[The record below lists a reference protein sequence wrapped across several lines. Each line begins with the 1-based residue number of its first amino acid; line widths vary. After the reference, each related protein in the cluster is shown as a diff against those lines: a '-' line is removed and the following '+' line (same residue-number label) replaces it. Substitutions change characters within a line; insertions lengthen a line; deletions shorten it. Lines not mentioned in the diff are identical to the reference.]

1 MIEKFLLP
9 LEAKQI
15 RNKMNDFYTKLR
27 SLMPLTAEKRKGDF
41 RKDLADALEEYSV
54 LLRNNKD
61 VRNTPNIDQIIRR
74 VADFSS
80 NIIESVHLYYK
91 GMYSTAYRKIEEI
104 LSDSLYADNY
114 LTINKDDVFYRVRVF
129 DEYGQKSYKDMF
141 HVPFSSRDKIATNRY
156 SAPGYPCLY
165 LGANINACWEEL
177 GQPRFDDLMVSR
189 FIVKEAFP
197 VLDLR
202 IPTQERLKDDGILE
216 RIPLIIAS
224 TIPVLNRKALFK
236 PEYIIPQL
244 ITEYV
249 ITKNRMPYEQEE
261 YSLFDFKLGIYYT
274 SSRLNSK
281 FGFPQKTFDNM
292 ALPSVL
298 VDDKSDYCQ
307 LLASC
312 FEWTDPTSYSYEDIR
327 EKFGPSMINIGN
339 GLSPE
344 ESCYVHS
351 KMGELESRI
360 SSFETKRFGFL
371 VIDKPEITLPAE
383 GGSVSVGIRSSSP
396 FTIE

>member
-1 MIEKFLLP
+1 MK
-9 LEAKQI
+9 
-15 RNKMNDFYTKLR
+15 DFYTELR
-27 SLMPLTAEKRKGDF
+27 ELMPLTAEKRKGDF

-61 VRNTPNIDQIIRR
+61 VRNMPNIDQIIRT
-74 VADFSS
+74 VEYFNH

-91 GMYSTAYRKIEEI
+91 GVYSTAYKKIEEI
-104 LSDSLYADNY
+104 LSNSLYADNY
-114 LTINKDDVFYRVRVF
+114 LTINKDNVFYRARIF
-129 DEYGQKSYKDMF
+129 EEYGWKSYKDMF

-177 GQPRFDDLMVSR
+177 GQPRFEDLMVSR
-189 FIVKEAFP
+189 FVVKEAFP

-202 IPTQERLKDDGILE
+202 IPTQERLNDDDILE

-224 TIPVLNRKALFK
+224 TIPVLNKKALFK

-249 ITKNRMPYEQEE
+249 ITRNRMLYEQEN

-274 SSRLNSK
+274 SSHLNSK
-281 FGFPQKTFDNM
+281 LGFPQKTFDNL

-298 VDDKSDYCQ
+298 VEDKSDYCQ
-307 LLASC
+307 FLASC
-312 FEWTDPTSYSYEDIR
+312 FEWTDPTSYSNEDIR
-327 EKFGPSMINIGN
+327 EKFGPSMINIGD

-344 ESCYVHS
+344 ESCYMYS

-360 SSFETKRFGFL
+360 SSFETKRFDFL
-371 VIDKPEITLPAE
+371 VIDKSKITLPAE
-383 GGSVSVGIRSSSP
+383 GGSISVGIRSSSP
-396 FTIE
+396 FTIEQ